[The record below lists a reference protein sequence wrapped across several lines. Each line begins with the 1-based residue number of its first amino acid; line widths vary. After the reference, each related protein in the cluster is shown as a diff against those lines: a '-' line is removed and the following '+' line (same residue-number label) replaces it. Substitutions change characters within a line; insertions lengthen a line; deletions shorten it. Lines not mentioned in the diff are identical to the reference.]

1 MDKRPSDIQQT
12 SSFPDPLARI
22 SKRKKEERKQV
33 IRLGFPS
40 ISTSFGEFPIDT
52 AAEIGCEVIKEF
64 LNSHNETDFELILI
78 EKDTKALN
86 AFDSKWREIKN
97 DLDDLK
103 FQIKNGNLLQTKDE
117 FGIEYTNHLSKQILN
132 AVGSR
137 LPEEVKRL
145 YPNPGIVG
153 EAYPVSIPNDS
164 ILHKDEGIEKVI
176 FLVSPN
182 MNPSRSNPVSFKE
195 AKELLKKTYNSMM
208 NAFLELKSGRE
219 YHPATTKKENP
230 QVKSAFDTL
239 MKSSSQSS
247 TNSSESSLKR
257 PLPKLGGGGWTNV
270 LFPYCQRPE
279 TFPKSE
285 VYCYDDESV
294 IIYDKY
300 PKAKKHLLVIPR
312 KRIDNI
318 EELKKQDLELIK
330 KLKEKGQEI
339 IEKMKQENPKLG
351 FRMGFHVIQSLKQ
364 LHMHVISQDFISSYL
379 KNKKHWNSFTTEF
392 FKDVEEIEK
401 KLEEQGYIKFDKAY
415 YENLLKSS
423 INCHLCNMKSIKNI
437 PNLKEHLKEHW
448 NKN

>member
-117 FGIEYTNHLSKQILN
+117 FGIECRFIVAEITWRMKLNTNHLSKQILN

-164 ILHKDEGIEKVI
+164 ILHKDEGIEK
-176 FLVSPN
+176 FHSKKQK
-182 MNPSRSNPVSFKE
+182 SYS
-195 AKELLKKTYNSMM
+195 KKTYNSMM

-230 QVKSAFDTL
+230 QVKSAFDIL

-270 LFPYCQRPE
+270 LFPYCQKPE

-401 KLEEQGYIKFDKAY
+401 KLEEQGYIK
-415 YENLLKSS
+415 
-423 INCHLCNMKSIKNI
+423 
-437 PNLKEHLKEHW
+437 
-448 NKN
+448 